1 MAVQLIGVAL
11 GECVLR
17 VSGHL
22 VVQVGGTRFR
32 REIIYLSFLTENWS
46 RGVSPPSKEN
56 SAATGSNIQKNTLQS
71 SGHASACR
79 YIASETPTTPLHFQL
94 SLAPQLC
101 LRGAASPR
109 PSLTHSRP
117 PT

>member
-1 MAVQLIGVAL
+1 LEDKNLLEYIWDMAVQLIGVAL

-32 REIIYLSFLTENWS
+32 REIIYVSFLTVNWS

-56 SAATGSNIQKNTLQS
+56 SAATGK
-71 SGHASACR
+71 
-79 YIASETPTTPLHFQL
+79 LHL
-94 SLAPQLC
+94 LDSI
-101 LRGAASPR
+101 
-109 PSLTHSRP
+109 
-117 PT
+117 